1 MARRKAHRRYFSR
14 ARRVFH
20 KAKPTLPISV
30 IAPLAA
36 SFMIEPTSG
45 WMSPLTTV
53 QAIASGQ
60 TQYAK
65 NLGDQ
70 LLNGWL
76 FLDSSRGYTLDL
88 SKGLY
93 TKMMLAGLA
102 VHWAIGK
109 LGINRALGR
118 AKIPYVRI

>member
-1 MARRKAHRRYFSR
+1 MAKRKVRRRYFSR

-20 KAKPTLPISV
+20 KAKPTVPLGVV
-30 IAPLAA
+30 IPLVS
-36 SFMIEPTSG
+36 SFMIEPTQG
-45 WMSPLTTV
+45 WMSPLTTA

-60 TQYAK
+60 TQYTK

-76 FLDSSRGYTLDL
+76 FMDSSKGYTFDL

-93 TKMMLAGLA
+93 TKMMLGGLA
-102 VHWAIGK
+102 VHWLAGK
-109 LGINRALGR
+109 LGLNRALGR
-118 AKIPYVRI
+118 AKIPLIRV